1 MDSAVQEALAALKA
15 NPPHDNNPLPWHFAE
30 TDDQGC
36 DVISAFD
43 VHVASECYY
52 KSAAHIAAAVN
63 AAPVLAAEVERLQG
77 LLAAARWKVEQLPR
91 YEEHMCTI
99 EVLGANDL
107 DLANEALDRARRA
120 VGLEESHG

>member
-1 MDSAVQEALAALKA
+1 MNVQEALAAVRD
-15 NPPHDNNPLPWHFAE
+15 NPNDDESPLPWRADDTFVFAADG
-30 TDDQGC
+30 T
-36 DVISAFD
+36 
-43 VHVASECYY
+43 
-52 KSAAHIAAAVN
+52 AAAHWVKHSRARHIAAAVN